1 MTFSHRTDQFSF
13 CWVCVVN
20 AAARLLHGHQVES
33 NTRVLTN
40 PALLLLPPLY
50 LFLLLHTFL
59 LSSSFFSFSSS
70 FPLFHSVCPF
80 FQLCSPLHISL
91 SLPSLLH
98 PVLVI
103 FSFSLNVFIY
113 LFVIYLSSFLDL
125 STKFCPKKHHL
136 SIVPHA
142 ASLVPVIK
150 NHQS

>member
-40 PALLLLPPLY
+40 PASSLSFPPSSYFPSLLLILQFFFLIPP
-50 LFLLLHTFL
+50 
-59 LSSSFFSFSSS
+59 FSFSLS
-70 FPLFHSVCPF
+70 F

-98 PVLVI
+98 PILVI
-103 FSFSLNVFIY
+103 FSFSLNVFLY

-136 SIVPHA
+136 SMVPHA